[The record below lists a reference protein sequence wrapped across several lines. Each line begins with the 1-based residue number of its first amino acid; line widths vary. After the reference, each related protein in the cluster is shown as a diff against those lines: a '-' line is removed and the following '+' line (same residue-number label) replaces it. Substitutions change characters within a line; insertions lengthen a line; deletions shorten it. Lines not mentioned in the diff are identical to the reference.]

1 MSPKAGPHLNR
12 TNESRHGWSTTFF
25 PSILWPQVIA
35 MRNVL
40 VHDYFGV
47 DLEEIWRVV
56 ERDLPELKNKLK
68 KLVGELEKNK

>member
-1 MSPKAGPHLNR
+1 MYISSIKIDQNFELFR
-12 TNESRHGWSTTFF
+12 ERESESFQLPTA
-25 PSILWPQVIA
+25 QEVIA

>member
-1 MSPKAGPHLNR
+1 
-12 TNESRHGWSTTFF
+12 
-25 PSILWPQVIA
+25 
-35 MRNVL
+35 L

-56 ERDLPELKNKLK
+56 ERDLPELKNNLK